1 MRPARLT
8 IVGDALLDRD
18 VDGTVGRLAPD
29 APVPVVD
36 HARTVVRPGGAGLA
50 AMLAAAAGHEV
61 RLVTALAPDGPGAEL
76 RTALKQGG
84 VKVVDLVL
92 SGETPEKI
100 RIRAQGRAL
109 LRLDR
114 GGAPGVV
121 GPATAAARATI
132 EWSDAVLVA
141 DYGRGVCA
149 EPGLRA
155 ALEHAVATGTPLV
168 WDPHPRGGAPIP
180 GVWLVTPN
188 AIEAAAFAAR
198 PDAQAA
204 DAPIV
209 RAGAD
214 ADTLRDRWTA
224 RWVCVTRGADGAVL
238 AGPDGPLTAV
248 PAECVPLGDPC
259 GAGDRFAVRATE
271 VLAAGGSAPE
281 AVRAAVASASAF
293 VAAGGAA
300 SVCFPAATD
309 SSPGRFA
316 TTDPMHDRSATTDP
330 IDLVARVRARGGT
343 VVVTGGCFDLLHPG
357 HIQTLQSARALGD
370 CLVVCLNSD
379 RSVRRLKG
387 PTRPVVAGEDRA
399 AVLSALSCVDAV
411 VVFEEDTPARV
422 LRELRPDV
430 WVKGGDYAAADLP
443 EAEVLAEW
451 GGRAIVLPFVEGR
464 STTRLIEEA
473 QLYAV

>member
-1 MRPARLT
+1 VRRARLT

-18 VDGTVGRLAPD
+18 IDGDVRRLAPD

-36 HARTVVRPGGAGLA
+36 HVRTVVRPGGAGLA
-50 AMLAAAAGHEV
+50 AVLAAAAGHEV
-61 RLVTALAPDGPGAEL
+61 RLVTALAPDDPGDEL
-76 RTALKQGG
+76 RDALQRAG
-84 VKVVDLVL
+84 VAVVDLVL
-92 SGETPEKI
+92 AGQTPEKI
-100 RIRAQGRAL
+100 RIRAQGRPL

-114 GGAPGVV
+114 GGAPGRA
-121 GPATAAARATI
+121 GAITAATRAAI

-155 ALEHAVATGTPLV
+155 ALEHALATGAPLV
-168 WDPHPRGGAPIP
+168 WDPHPHGSAPVPGA
-180 GVWLVTPN
+180 WLVTPN
-188 AIEAAAFAAR
+188 AAEAAAFASR
-198 PDAQAA
+198 PDAGESEA
-204 DAPIV
+204 APIV

-214 ADTLRDRWTA
+214 AEALRDRWA
-224 RWVCVTRGADGAVL
+224 AHWVCVTRSADGAVL
-238 AGPDGPLTAV
+238 AGPGSALTAV
-248 PAECVPLGDPC
+248 AAEHVPLGDPC

-281 AVRAAVASASAF
+281 AVRAAVACASAF

-300 SVCFPAATD
+300 SVGLPSAANA
-309 SSPGRFA
+309 R
-316 TTDPMHDRSATTDP
+316 TTGFDEADPQRV
-330 IDLVARVRARGGT
+330 IARVRARGGT
-343 VVVTGGCFDLLHPG
+343 VVATGGCFDLLHPG

-387 PTRPVVAGEDRA
+387 PARPIVASEDRA

-411 VVFEEDTPARV
+411 VVFDEDTPATV
-422 LRELRPDV
+422 LRELRPDA
-430 WVKGGDYAAADLP
+430 WVKGGDYAIADLP

-473 QLYAV
+473 KLHAV